1 MSSDQREMLA
11 SERVA
16 EDLNG
21 VFDGDG
27 AALGGGETGEVHEA
41 GHVAADEEVGVL
53 FEHVVELER
62 AHFSGDVG
70 ECYREGAAEA
80 AALLGLAEGDE
91 RDVFDRGKQGA
102 GGFARASA
110 A

>member
-1 MSSDQREMLA
+1 MSSDQLEMLA

-16 EDLNG
+16 EDLDG

-27 AALGGGETGEVHEA
+27 ASLGGGESGEMHEA
-41 GHVAADEEVGVL
+41 GHIAADKEIGVL

-62 AHFSGDVG
+62 THFPRNVG
-70 ECYREGAAEA
+70 KGYREGAAET

-91 RDVFDRGKQGA
+91 GDVFDRGKQGA

>member
-1 MSSDQREMLA
+1 MFDRQWTSLIC
-11 SERVA
+11 SEP
-16 EDLNG
+16 
-21 VFDGDG
+21 
-27 AALGGGETGEVHEA
+27 GEVHEA
-41 GHVAADEEVGVL
+41 GHVAADEEIGVL

-62 AHFSGDVG
+62 THFPRNVG
-70 ECYREGAAEA
+70 KGYREGAAET

-91 RDVFDRGKQGA
+91 GDVFDRGKQGA

>member
-1 MSSDQREMLA
+1 MSSDQWEMLA

-16 EDLNG
+16 EDLDG

-27 AALGGGETGEVHEA
+27 AALGSGESGEVHEA
-41 GHVAADEEVGVL
+41 GHVPADEEIGVL

-62 AHFSGDVG
+62 AHFPGNVG
-70 ECYREGAAEA
+70 ECYRECATEA

-91 RDVFDRGKQGA
+91 GDVFDRGK
-102 GGFARASA
+102 
-110 A
+110 

>member
-16 EDLNG
+16 EDLDG

-27 AALGGGETGEVHEA
+27 AALGCGESGEVHEA

-62 AHFSGDVG
+62 AHFSGNVG
-70 ECYREGAAEA
+70 ECYRECAAEA

-91 RDVFDRGKQGA
+91 GDVFDRGKQGA

>member
-1 MSSDQREMLA
+1 MSSDQWEMLA

-27 AALGGGETGEVHEA
+27 AALGGGESGEVHEA

-70 ECYREGAAEA
+70 EGYREGTAET
-80 AALLGLAEGDE
+80 AALLRLAERDEGDI
-91 RDVFDRGKQGA
+91 FDRGK
-102 GGFARASA
+102 
-110 A
+110 